1 MGKNPETLL
10 IAPTKI
16 VFLQPNYQESIEFLN
31 SQYKNGEAS
40 KNIFIEFRF
49 RSLMFSVTDLRLE
62 FGEIRSGSVWY
73 WTETKE

>member
-1 MGKNPETLL
+1 M

-40 KNIFIEFRF
+40 KNILYWIQIQKLDVLSY
-49 RSLMFSVTDLRLE
+49 RS
-62 FGEIRSGSVWY
+62 
-73 WTETKE
+73 